1 MKTIFKILLSF
12 VSMALILSMESYAEN
27 PIRKSR
33 MDRSRLNIGTY
44 HLRPY
49 ATSEQHVSDLA
60 DCGIDF
66 VVCMQDDRKT
76 LDLFQKYGVG
86 AVITG
91 TLPGWWGGEG
101 DNAGTFERTHPMITY
116 EKAASRF
123 TDHPAIWGI
132 DIGDEPSA
140 LDFPYYG
147 KVFERVDELF
157 LNQFPYLNLYPN
169 YASIASND
177 GKQTVNQ
184 LGTRSYAEHI
194 SKYVNNVPS
203 DYICYDFYVYTST
216 VQRAYDNLRIV
227 ADACRDT
234 GRSMWIVLQVNS
246 NKPELWIT
254 PNQLRFQAYT
264 AMAFGAEN
272 IIWACYTAGWFH
284 NQVLDEKG
292 NKTEQYDKLKMVNA
306 EIRRLGDPY
315 MKYRR
320 LSTSFVGFEGTE
332 WLKGVDVTTV
342 PSHND
347 GVFCD
352 LCTQDGSPL
361 VVGSMV
367 NRKGKRHHAV
377 MVCATDDPYDASPQE
392 HTLVFKAPGKKV
404 VAWGTEGRINVRKNK
419 DGQYCLPLP
428 SNYAVFIEAK

>member
-1 MKTIFKILLSF
+1 MKTITKILLIICCLAWT
-12 VSMALILSMESYAEN
+12 VSSDCFAGKLAQ
-27 PIRKSR
+27 KGR

-44 HLRPY
+44 LLRPY
-49 ATSEQHVSDLA
+49 ATSEQHISDLA
-60 DCGIDF
+60 ECGIDF
-66 VVCMQDDRKT
+66 VVCMQDDRKA
-76 LDLFQKYGVG
+76 LDLFEKYGVG
-86 AVITG
+86 AIVTG
-91 TLPGWWGGEG
+91 ILPGWWGGDG
-101 DNAGTFERTHPMITY
+101 DNAGTFERTHPMSAY
-116 EKAASRF
+116 EEAAARF

-157 LNQFPYLNLYPN
+157 PNQFPYLNLYPN

-177 GKQTVNQ
+177 GTQTVNQ

-194 SKYVNNVPS
+194 SKYVTAVPS

-216 VQRAYDNLRIV
+216 VPRAYDNLCIV
-227 ADACRDT
+227 ADACRDS

-246 NKPELWIT
+246 HKPELWIT

-284 NQVLDEKG
+284 NQVLDGQG
-292 NKTEQYDKLKMVNA
+292 NKTEQYDKLKAVNA
-306 EIRRLGDPY
+306 EIHRLGEPY

-320 LSTSFVGFEGTE
+320 LSTAFVGFDGTE
-332 WLKGVDVTTV
+332 WLKDVDVSTV
-342 PSHND
+342 PLFND
-347 GVFCD
+347 GIFND
-352 LCTQDGSPL
+352 LRTTEGTPL

-367 NRKGKRHHAV
+367 NRVGKRQNAV
-377 MVCATDDPYDASPQE
+377 MVCAADDPLDASPKE
-392 HTLVFKAPGKKV
+392 HTLVFKAPGRKIIV
-404 VAWGTEGRINVRKNK
+404 WGPEGRIQVKK
-419 DGQYCLPLP
+419 DKEGCYRLPLP
-428 SNYAVFIEAK
+428 SNGALFIEAK